1 MIDFIK
7 QSGFSVVDF
16 LFVIR
21 VFPLILAGFV
31 TTRSKNFTGFIIC
44 FLYICVTTVNY
55 LYANAAL
62 NAVFSTPLVFI
73 TCWYL
78 IRPDAHNKRN
88 RRIKFVKK
96 ED

>member
-1 MIDFIK
+1 MDFIK
-7 QSGFSVVDF
+7 HISIVDF
-16 LFVIR
+16 LFMSRLV
-21 VFPLILAGFV
+21 PLILAGFV
-31 TTRSKNFTGFIIC
+31 TTRNKNLLGAIIC
-44 FLYICVTTVNY
+44 FLYISVTTTNY
-55 LYANAAL
+55 LYRDPAL

-96 ED
+96 EKI